1 MCSRTGVLNASAR
14 EVDAAL
20 RHTSTLSWLSQW
32 CKLRD
37 FGLWASSGD
46 NDPLSKNSSGAGQT
60 THRELVAIGQR
71 WGRHFSEPW
80 RVLFLTGTYVAV
92 TVTFGVPLARLVL
105 RAVLA
110 AATAGHND
118 NNSNDDVSTSN
129 DGTVA
134 ATLGAP
140 TVCWAGV
147 SAYLGEGAAEVWALD
162 CPVLPVVLGTLVA
175 ALDAAIY
182 IFFPIYAAR

>member
-1 MCSRTGVLNASAR
+1 MLNASAR
-14 EVDAAL
+14 EVDASL
-20 RHTSTLSWLSQW
+20 RHASPWSGLSQ
-32 CKLRD
+32 CFKVRD
-37 FGLWASSGD
+37 HGLWSSQTD
-46 NDPLSKNSSGAGQT
+46 KDPLGNNGGGNGGAGQA

-92 TVTFGVPLARLVL
+92 TVTFGVPLARLLL

-110 AATAGHND
+110 LATAGHN
-118 NNSNDDVSTSN
+118 NSNDDDVSASK

-134 ATLGAP
+134 STLGAP
-140 TVCWAGV
+140 TVCWSGV
-147 SAYLGEGAAEVWALD
+147 SAYLGEGAAEVWALE
-162 CPVLPVVLGTLVA
+162 CPVLPVLLGTLVA

-182 IFFPIYAAR
+182 VFFPIYAAR